1 MAARRLAL
9 LLTAVGLVHPTACG
23 EPTRAPGN
31 AGAAG
36 LTLDVQQI
44 PADLQHLAPLAETW
58 SADDVDRFE
67 QIDRLSAAER
77 QSIVRRVEP
86 YLDAIDEWVDSYDPE
101 TLPEEVSAFFW
112 LRVAVEEMRMT
123 IAQGPTS

>member
-9 LLTAVGLVHPTACG
+9 LLMAISLVHAAACSD
-23 EPTRAPGN
+23 PVSVRRD

-36 LTLDVQQI
+36 LRLDVDQI
-44 PADLQHLAPLAETW
+44 PSDLRHLAPLAEEW
-58 SADDVDRFE
+58 SADDADRFE
-67 QIDRLSAAER
+67 QIDRLSESER
-77 QSIVRRVEP
+77 RSIVRRVEP

-112 LRVAVEEMRMT
+112 LRVAIEEMRL
-123 IAQGPTS
+123 QGRAS